1 MAKKINESINEYI
14 FSASDNFILF
24 IFAWWSLEF

>member
-24 IFAWWSLEF
+24 IFSWYSPDF